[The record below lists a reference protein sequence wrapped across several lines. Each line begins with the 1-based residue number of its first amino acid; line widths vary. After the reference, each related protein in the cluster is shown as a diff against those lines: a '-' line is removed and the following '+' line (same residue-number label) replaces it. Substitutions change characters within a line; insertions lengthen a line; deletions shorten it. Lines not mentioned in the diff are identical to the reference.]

1 MRIFVQCILI
11 IPTIC
16 LIIVLGVQEY
26 GGCEINPWSGY
37 TCSKLLVP
45 VLVGSFVGVL
55 TVIPTAI
62 MVAFYGAKLAFKWTR
77 VDNGHDGCP

>member
-16 LIIVLGVQEY
+16 LIIVLGVAEY

-45 VLVGSFVGVL
+45 VLVVAFVGPL
-55 TVIPTAI
+55 TAI
-62 MVAFYGAKLAFKWTR
+62 PAVIMMAFYGAKLVFKWMAS
-77 VDNGHDGCP
+77 